1 MDPEMIDIT
10 LTGFVASDV
19 EAVTEGAQEPA
30 VTFRLGSSTPAFDR
44 ATGAPVDDSP
54 QWFTVKLNGRLA
66 SNAAASLRSG
76 DRIIVSGRFAQRQW
90 ETLGQIKSELTLE
103 ASALGHDLAW
113 GTSSFTTN

>member
-1 MDPEMIDIT
+1 MDPEMIGIT

-19 EAVTEGAQEPA
+19 ETAAAGTQEPA
-30 VTFRLGSSTPAFDR
+30 ATFRLGSSTAAFDQ
-44 ATGAPVDDSP
+44 TPGAPVDESP
-54 QWFTVKLNGRLA
+54 QWFTVKLRGPLA
-66 SNAAASLRSG
+66 SNAAVSLRRG

-113 GTSSFTTN
+113 GTSSFTTD